1 MSRWLLVSVVV
12 LAVCIASPVF
22 AQDAHVGTWK
32 QNFDKTKTVP
42 PPITPNPNRPQS
54 VTRSYETFGDGLKAT
69 FVTVRADGTTTTSGF
84 SAHFDG
90 KDYPAT
96 GTNFDTIALKKIDNY
111 SFENTNKR
119 GGKVVSTGTNVVSKD
134 GKTMTFTSKGTNASG
149 QPTTTVL
156 VFEKQ

>member
-1 MSRWLLVSVVV
+1 MSRWLFFAVVV

-32 QNFDKTKTVP
+32 QNFDKSKTVP
-42 PPITPNPNRPQS
+42 PSTNPRPQS
-54 VTRSYETFGDGLKAT
+54 VTRTYEMFGDGLKAT
-69 FVTVRADGTTTTSGF
+69 FVTVTADGKSTTSGF

-90 KDYPAT
+90 KDYAAT

-111 SFENTNKR
+111 SFENVNKR

-134 GKTMTFTSKGTNASG
+134 GKTMTFTSKGVNASG
-149 QPTTTVL
+149 QSTSAVL